1 MGRQTDSPRHEDAA
15 GADARHRDEALQPTQ
30 LSSDDGAHSGGSSSS
45 DEKQDSSVDVADVDL
60 ETLATMVGDKGVATL
75 QAIGGT
81 SGLLEKLNV
90 NSDMGIVPSVR
101 KSKSGDPAEPDE
113 LSSIETQNIELAKEL
128 ALGQG
133 DHTLSWLAE
142 FESDCKLYADRVSK
156 YGVNLLPPAK
166 SRSFIGLVWDALHDK
181 MLVLLIVA
189 AIVSLAIGIYQ
200 DVRVTGDPE
209 DDQNVHWVEGFAIIV
224 AIAVVTLVASIND
237 FQKEKQFR
245 KLNAKKNDRRVRVT
259 RSGQEYMVSMNC
271 IMVGD
276 IMHIEPGDIL
286 CADGVVVS
294 SSNLKCDESSV
305 TGESDAMKKS
315 RLEDIER
322 LQGDRKNRRKRRRA
336 ELRSRR
342 QEQRSLAARILD
354 DKPDEIETLESQD
367 QSGADADDSTDAE
380 NDAPMVVGID
390 SEKKLGSELLP
401 SPTPT
406 ALAPPAERP
415 VKASSGRRIDPF
427 LISGSRVLEGVGRC
441 VVVAVG
447 QQSFYG
453 RTMMSLRAK
462 NEPTPLQAKLNW
474 LAELIA
480 KLGGAA
486 GLLMLIVL
494 IIKYAVKLGRDE
506 VSRDATSVVDSI
518 VRIIISAVTVVVVAV
533 PEGLPL
539 AVTLALAVA
548 TTRMLKDNCLV
559 RVLASCET
567 MGNATT
573 ICSDKT
579 GTLTQNRMTVV
590 SGCIGDQY
598 QFSSYP
604 PGTSEAQR
612 RQAKQP
618 PSDGLVTDMTGRAVP
633 PEMAVL
639 PTLLETETR
648 RQRRLRQRRNRQRRR
663 RTGRAGTSGNSS
675 SSGLSPM
682 SDVSP
687 SISGLSAENLS
698 DFSDDDDL
706 IIPSAE
712 LSEEAPQAVINLC
725 HDAIAVNSTAFIP
738 AQDNSPDD
746 ATEND
751 ELLGANGGSRGANRK
766 KAPFWRSWFSRKHKN
781 NAADPSQEE
790 EHGESAAV
798 ASSADKFNGSKTE
811 TALLSWSES
820 LGAPDY
826 SQLRN
831 KDVDQYVQVWPF
843 SSERKSMSTLVKIRR
858 REDGKTVWRLYVKGA
873 PENVVQSCR
882 WIVDVDG
889 AFQSQDH
896 NEVFDSQQ
904 DSSSSSIDEAD
915 DEDDVESPQAYR
927 ADIPQIN
934 LDHGS
939 DSEDADDSPQAER
952 ALSHTPYLLSAHYS
966 ASPGIGSDT
975 TDVGDETPPNG
986 RPYGV
991 PAGFPANFSHNPAI
1005 PVLPLD
1011 EETLHDLRRTVSDYA
1026 SRALRTIGMAYR
1038 DFDDFD
1044 EAQIAQHESDVE
1056 WRDSAGLVCLGIF
1069 AIEDPLREGV
1079 TDAVRRCQS
1088 AGIVVR
1094 MVTGDNVLTARAIA
1108 TQCGIFTPGMGGVI
1122 LEGPKF
1128 RKLTPEQM
1136 EFIVP
1141 RLQVLA
1147 RSSPEDKRMLVEWL
1161 RSHGEIVSVTGDGTN
1176 DGPALKAANVGF
1188 SMGIAG
1194 TEVAKEASSI
1204 VLMDDNFKS
1213 IVRACMWGRT
1223 VNDAVK
1229 KFLQFQ
1235 LTVNVTAVLIAF
1247 VSSVA
1252 DPEEKSVFT
1261 AIQLLWINLIMD
1273 TFAALALATD
1283 PPTMNLLDR
1292 YPERMGS
1299 PLITFTMWKH
1309 IIGQSILQV
1318 VVCFLTL
1325 YAADDIFNLHTV
1337 ESTHDMDVLRT
1348 LVFNT
1353 FAWMQIFNEFNC
1365 RVLHNELNCFKAIHR
1380 NLFFVGIVL
1389 ISVVGQVIIIQW
1401 GGVAFQTTALG
1412 AKYWGFSIAG
1422 GFLSLPVGLVLR
1434 LVPDQLIWWMIP
1446 FVSQDIYK
1454 KPQSLE
1460 WTAPA
1465 QNLRNKLV
1473 GDDNGSSPGPGTS
1486 AQFRETTAVDS
1497 SHEPTPVSNEPRSR
1511 VAKIGARLTRRT
1523 YRPQATEAQPTADVA
1538 AAGDEEQQQ
1547 QRVQAA
1553 DTAPYPAEQ
1562 PAAELQSR
1570 PVGAAPASLA
1580 PVKPRETRRKRS
1592 ASNDARSKDLAAGTM
1607 IPLMVATSIG
1617 MGMSTSARPPNK
1629 TIDELVDQE
1638 LEKRDDSDA
1647 PK

>member
-1 MGRQTDSPRHEDAA
+1 MVMKFFTGAAKNRDTDSAA
-15 GADARHRDEALQPTQ
+15 PAETNSQPAS
-30 LSSDDGAHSGGSSSS
+30 LPSDDKTASIDIADGDPGA
-45 DEKQDSSVDVADVDL
+45 
-60 ETLATMVGDKGVATL
+60 LATMVADKDLSAL
-75 QAIGGT
+75 QRLGGT
-81 SGLLEKLNV
+81 DRLLQLLNV
-90 NSDMGIVPSVR
+90 TSEMGIVPTTS
-101 KSKSGDPAEPDE
+101 SKDTDDTASMAQ
-113 LSSIETQNIELAKEL
+113 LSTVESANAELAKEL
-128 ALGQG
+128 AAVQG
-133 DHTLSWLAE
+133 TSDAEWLAE
-142 FESDCKLYADRVSK
+142 FDTDRKLYADRVER
-156 YGVNLLPPAK
+156 YGVNILPPAK
-166 SRSFIGLVWDALHDK
+166 SQSFLSLVWDALHDK
-181 MLVLLIVA
+181 MLILLIVA

-200 DVRVTGDPE
+200 DVRVTGDPVE
-209 DDQNVHWVEGFAIIV
+209 DGQDVHWVEGFAIIV

-237 FQKEKQFR
+237 YQKEKQFR

-259 RSGQEYMVSMNC
+259 RDGQERLISTNC
-271 IMVGD
+271 ILVGD

-286 CADGVVVS
+286 CADGVVIG

-315 RLEDIER
+315 RMEEVEKY
-322 LQGDRKNRRKRRRA
+322 QADRKNRRKRRRA
-336 ELRSRR
+336 ELRNRR
-342 QEQRSLAARILD
+342 QEQRAYANRILD
-354 DKPDEIETLESQD
+354 NKPDEIEAMDNEY
-367 QSGADADDSTDAE
+367 QSGVDADDSTDAE
-380 NDAPMVVGID
+380 NDMPKTVVTAVDDIKDAENGVGFLQQP
-390 SEKKLGSELLP
+390 SLG
-401 SPTPT
+401 PT
-406 ALAPPAERP
+406 AVAPAEKRT
-415 VKASSGRRIDPF
+415 KTSSSKRADPF

-447 QQSFYG
+447 KESFYG
-453 RTMMSLRAK
+453 KILLSLRTK
-462 NEPTPLQAKLNW
+462 NDPTPLQTKLNG

-486 GLLMLIVL
+486 GLLMFIVL

-506 VSRDATSVVDSI
+506 VSREATKVVDSI

-548 TTRMLKDNCLV
+548 TTRMLRDNCLV

-590 SGCIGDQY
+590 AGCIGDQF

-604 PGTSEAQR
+604 PGTSEMQR
-612 RQAKQP
+612 RKAKQP
-618 PSDGLVTDMTGRAVP
+618 PADGLVTDMTGRAVP
-633 PEMAVL
+633 PEQAVM
-639 PTLLETETR
+639 PTLLEAETR
-648 RQRRLRQRRNRQRRR
+648 RQRRLRNRRQRQQRRR
-663 RTGRAGTSGNSS
+663 MCRAGTSGNSS
-675 SSGLSPM
+675 SSALTPV

-687 SISGLSAENLS
+687 SFSDLS
-698 DFSDDDDL
+698 DFSEDDDL
-706 IIPSAE
+706 IMPTSE
-712 LSEEAPQAVINLC
+712 LGDEAPQAILNLC

-738 AQDNSPDD
+738 AEGNANDD
-746 ATEND
+746 ADSGD
-751 ELLGANGGSRGANRK
+751 ELLTGNSSGK
-766 KAPFWRSWFSRKHKN
+766 KVPLWRRLLGQKRAKKGQLD
-781 NAADPSQEE
+781 AAREE
-790 EHGESAAV
+790 AVSESAGIP
-798 ASSADKFNGSKTE
+798 SRADKFNGSKTE
-811 TALLSWSES
+811 TALLAWSES

-826 SQLRN
+826 TQLRD
-831 KDVDQYVQVWPF
+831 KDVDEYVQVWPF

-873 PENVVQSCR
+873 PENVIQSCR

-889 AFQSQDH
+889 AFHTQDH
-896 NEVFDSQQ
+896 NEVLNSRNATA
-904 DSSSSSIDEAD
+904 SSGNSISEAGY
-915 DEDDVESPQAYR
+915 DVTPQSPHI
-927 ADIPQIN
+927 DIPQIN

-939 DSEDADDSPQAER
+939 DDEDAIVEDSGDGSRESSR
-952 ALSHTPYLLSAHYS
+952 TPYLLSAHYN
-966 ASPGIGSDT
+966 ASHNIGSDT
-975 TDVGDETPPNG
+975 TDVGDE
-986 RPYGV
+986 V
-991 PAGFPANFSHNPAI
+991 PIVTGFPPDFAHNPAI

-1011 EETLHDLRRTVSDYA
+1011 EETLRDLRRTVSDYA
-1026 SRALRTIGMAYR
+1026 SRALRTIGVAYR
-1038 DFDDFD
+1038 DFESFD
-1044 EAQIAQHESDVE
+1044 EANSSRLESDVE
-1056 WRDSAGLVCLGIF
+1056 WRESAGLVCLGIF
-1069 AIEDPLREGV
+1069 GIEDPLRDGV
-1079 TDAVRRCQS
+1079 TDAVRRCQN

-1094 MVTGDNVLTARAIA
+1094 MVTGDNMLTARAIA
-1108 TQCGIFTPGMGGVI
+1108 TQCGIFTPGMGGIV

-1128 RKLTPEQM
+1128 RKLTSEQM
-1136 EFIVP
+1136 EFIIP

-1161 RSHGEIVSVTGDGTN
+1161 RSHGEVVSVTGDGTN

-1204 VLMDDNFKS
+1204 VVMDDNFKS

-1283 PPTMNLLDR
+1283 PPTLNLLDR
-1292 YPERMGS
+1292 YPEKQGS

-1337 ESTHDMDVLRT
+1337 ENSQDMLVLRT

-1365 RVLHNELNCFKAIHR
+1365 RVLHNELNCFKGFHR
-1380 NLFFVGIVL
+1380 NYFFMGIIL
-1389 ISVVGQVIIIQW
+1389 ISVIGQVIIVQW

-1412 AKYWGFSIAG
+1412 GKYWGFSIAG

-1446 FVSQDIYK
+1446 FVTQDIYK

-1460 WTAPA
+1460 WQPPA
-1465 QNLRNKLV
+1465 QNLRNKLA
-1473 GDDNGSSPGPGTS
+1473 GSENEAAHAAATHPSSEDDAAGAPNSKLKQSMLRFGARFGKTQSPDTLVADDPMS
-1486 AQFRETTAVDS
+1486 QSPNNSQPPVHDEQL
-1497 SHEPTPVSNEPRSR
+1497 PQQPVSNSQN
-1511 VAKIGARLTRRT
+1511 AA
-1523 YRPQATEAQPTADVA
+1523 AAAAAA
-1538 AAGDEEQQQ
+1538 AAGK
-1547 QRVQAA
+1547 RSNKA
-1553 DTAPYPAEQ
+1553 
-1562 PAAELQSR
+1562 
-1570 PVGAAPASLA
+1570 
-1580 PVKPRETRRKRS
+1580 RRKRS
-1592 ASNDARSKDLAAGTM
+1592 VSNDSRGKDLATGTM
-1607 IPLMVATSIG
+1607 VPLMVATSIG
-1617 MGMSTSARPPNK
+1617 IGMSTSAMPPSK
-1629 TIDELVDQE
+1629 MTIEDLVDQE
-1638 LEKRDDSDA
+1638 LEKRNKPVDST
-1647 PK
+1647 K

>member
-1 MGRQTDSPRHEDAA
+1 MSKHSNEDTSISHDVTDSEGRAA
-15 GADARHRDEALQPTQ
+15 SIDIADADP
-30 LSSDDGAHSGGSSSS
+30 
-45 DEKQDSSVDVADVDL
+45 
-60 ETLATMVGDKGVATL
+60 ETLSTMVSDKDTATL
-75 QAIGGT
+75 QRLGGT
-81 SGLLEKLNV
+81 EGLLKKLNV
-90 NSDMGIVPSVR
+90 TGEMGLVPMVQN
-101 KSKSGDPAEPDE
+101 DE
-113 LSSIETQNIELAKEL
+113 ADGAASSASLSTAASRNAELAREL
-128 ALGQG
+128 AAVQG
-133 DHTLSWLAE
+133 DDTIEWLAE
-142 FESDCKLYADRVSK
+142 FDSDRKLYADRVER
-156 YGVNLLPPAK
+156 YGVNILPPSK
-166 SRSFIGLVWDALHDK
+166 SRSFLGLIWDALHDK
-181 MLVLLIVA
+181 MLILLIVA

-259 RSGQEYMVSMNC
+259 RAGQECLVSTNC
-271 IMVGD
+271 ILVGD
-276 IMHIEPGDIL
+276 IMHIEPGEIM
-286 CADGVVVS
+286 CADGVVIS

-315 RLEDIER
+315 RLEDVEK
-322 LQGDRKNRRKRRRA
+322 LHADRKNRRKRRRA
-336 ELRSRR
+336 ELRNRR
-342 QEQRSLAARILD
+342 NEQRAYATRVID
-354 DKPDEIETLESQD
+354 NKIDEIEPLEPEC
-367 QSGADADDSTDAE
+367 QSGVDADDSTDAE
-380 NDAPMVVGID
+380 DDVHKAVVTGVEEVEDTGKGVSLVQQQPAIV
-390 SEKKLGSELLP
+390 SASPEKRNKSGSN
-401 SPTPT
+401 
-406 ALAPPAERP
+406 
-415 VKASSGRRIDPF
+415 KKFDPF

-447 QQSFYG
+447 EQSFYG
-453 RTMMSLRAK
+453 KMLMSLRTK
-462 NEPTPLQAKLNW
+462 SEPTPLQKKLNG

-486 GLLMLIVL
+486 GLLMFIVL

-590 SGCIGDQY
+590 AGCIGDQY

-604 PGTSEAQR
+604 PGTSEMQR
-612 RQAKQP
+612 RKAKQP
-618 PSDGLVTDMTGRAVP
+618 PADGLVTDMTGRAVP
-633 PEMAVL
+633 PEQAML
-639 PTLLETETR
+639 PTLLEAETR
-648 RQRRLRQRRNRQRRR
+648 RQRRLRNRRHRQQRRR
-663 RTGRAGTSGNSS
+663 MGRPGASGNSS
-675 SSGLSPM
+675 SSALTPM
-682 SDVSP
+682 SDATP
-687 SISGLSAENLS
+687 SLSDLS

-706 IIPSAE
+706 VMPTSE
-712 LSEEAPQAVINLC
+712 LGAEAPLAILNLC
-725 HDAIAVNSTAFIP
+725 HDAVAVNSTAFI
-738 AQDNSPDD
+738 AANDNVDRD
-746 ATEND
+746 ADSGD
-751 ELLGANGGSRGANRK
+751 ELLNGNPSGKKTPLWRRIFGKKQATLGAA
-766 KAPFWRSWFSRKHKN
+766 
-781 NAADPSQEE
+781 QEE
-790 EHGESAAV
+790 ALGESARV
-798 ASSADKFNGSKTE
+798 ISNADRFTGSKTE
-811 TALLSWSES
+811 VALLSWSES
-820 LGAPDY
+820 LGAPEY
-826 SQLRN
+826 SKLRDKSVN
-831 KDVDQYVQVWPF
+831 EYVQVWPF
-843 SSERKSMSTLVKIRR
+843 SSERKSMSTLVKICR

-873 PENVVQSCR
+873 PENVIQSCR

-889 AFQSQDH
+889 AFQLQDH
-896 NEVFDSQQ
+896 DEIVNDRHMTP
-904 DSSSSSIDEAD
+904 SSDAESMDDAD
-915 DEDDVESPQAYR
+915 DEIDSPQSPR
-927 ADIPQIN
+927 MDIPQIN

-939 DSEDADDSPQAER
+939 DNEDVIEDLRDMS
-952 ALSHTPYLLSAHYS
+952 STPYLLSAHYN
-966 ASPGIGSDT
+966 ASHNIGSDT
-975 TDVGDETPPNG
+975 TDVGDESPQLT
-986 RPYGV
+986 
-991 PAGFPANFSHNPAI
+991 GFPADFAHNPAV

-1011 EETLHDLRRTVSDYA
+1011 EETLHDLRRTVSDYG

-1038 DFDDFD
+1038 DFEDFD
-1044 EAQIAQHESDVE
+1044 EAYLAQLESDVE

-1069 AIEDPLREGV
+1069 AIEDPLRDGV
-1079 TDAVRRCQS
+1079 TDAVRKCQN

-1094 MVTGDNVLTARAIA
+1094 MVTGDNMLTARAIA
-1108 TQCGIFTPGMGGVI
+1108 TQCGIFTPGMGGMV

-1136 EFIVP
+1136 EFIIP

-1161 RSHGEIVSVTGDGTN
+1161 RAHGEVVSVTGDGTN

-1204 VLMDDNFKS
+1204 VVMDDNFKS

-1273 TFAALALATD
+1273 TFAALALSTD

-1292 YPERMGS
+1292 YPEKQGS

-1309 IIGQSILQV
+1309 IIGQSIFQV

-1337 ESTHDMDVLRT
+1337 ESSQDMTVLRT

-1365 RVLHNELNCFKAIHR
+1365 RVLHNELNCFKDIHR
-1380 NLFFVGIVL
+1380 NIFFVGIIL
-1389 ISVVGQVIIIQW
+1389 ISVVGQVIIVQW

-1412 AKYWGFSIAG
+1412 GKYWGFSIAG

-1446 FVSQDIYK
+1446 FVSQDVYK

-1460 WTAPA
+1460 WQPPA
-1465 QNLRNKLV
+1465 QNLRSKLAQSSSDND
-1473 GDDNGSSPGPGTS
+1473 DDNNSGMLKASMAKFSARFTKTQSPDTL
-1486 AQFRETTAVDS
+1486 
-1497 SHEPTPVSNEPRSR
+1497 
-1511 VAKIGARLTRRT
+1511 VADNGMPQ
-1523 YRPQATEAQPTADVA
+1523 YRDNA
-1538 AAGDEEQQQ
+1538 
-1547 QRVQAA
+1547 QAA
-1553 DTAPYPAEQ
+1553 PGHADQ
-1562 PAAELQSR
+1562 PLSDSQN
-1570 PVGAAPASLA
+1570 AAPA
-1580 PVKPRETRRKRS
+1580 KRNKTRRKRS
-1592 ASNDARSKDLAAGTM
+1592 VSNDSRARDVATGTM
-1607 IPLMVATSIG
+1607 LPLMVATSIG
-1617 MGMSTSARPPNK
+1617 IGMSTSAMPPSAM
-1629 TIDELVDQE
+1629 TIEDLVDQE
-1638 LEKRDDSDA
+1638 IEKRDQVDDSR
-1647 PK
+1647 

>member
-1 MGRQTDSPRHEDAA
+1 MKFLAGVAKSRDTASATPVEAAQQETDSQPASLPNDDKAASIDIVDGDPDAL
-15 GADARHRDEALQPTQ
+15 ARMVVDKDISALQR
-30 LSSDDGAHSGGSSSS
+30 L
-45 DEKQDSSVDVADVDL
+45 
-60 ETLATMVGDKGVATL
+60 
-75 QAIGGT
+75 GGT
-81 SGLLEKLNV
+81 DKLLQLLNV
-90 NSDMGIVPSVR
+90 TSEMGLVPTAPNKVTDDTASIARV
-101 KSKSGDPAEPDE
+101 STVEPE
-113 LSSIETQNIELAKEL
+113 NAELAKHL
-128 ALGQG
+128 AAVQG
-133 DHTLSWLAE
+133 ASNAEWLAE
-142 FESDCKLYADRVSK
+142 FDTDRKLYADRVEK
-156 YGVNLLPPAK
+156 YGVNILPPAK
-166 SRSFIGLVWDALHDK
+166 SQSFLSLVWDALHDK
-181 MLVLLIVA
+181 MLILLTVA

-200 DVRVTGDPE
+200 DVRVTGDPVE
-209 DDQNVHWVEGFAIIV
+209 DSQDVHWVEGFAIVV

-237 FQKEKQFR
+237 YQKEKQFR

-259 RSGQEYMVSMNC
+259 RDGQERLVSTNC
-271 IMVGD
+271 ILVGD

-286 CADGVVVS
+286 CADGVVIV

-305 TGESDAMKKS
+305 TGESDPMKKS
-315 RLEDIER
+315 RMEEVEKY
-322 LQGDRKNRRKRRRA
+322 QADRKNRRKRRRA
-336 ELRSRR
+336 ELRNRR
-342 QEQRSLAARILD
+342 QEQRAYANKILENS
-354 DKPDEIETLESQD
+354 PDEIEAIDREY

-380 NDAPMVVGID
+380 DNMPKTVVSMVDDIKDADNGVGFLQQP
-390 SEKKLGSELLP
+390 SLG
-401 SPTPT
+401 PT
-406 ALAPPAERP
+406 AMTPAEKRTKSSSSK
-415 VKASSGRRIDPF
+415 KADPF

-447 QQSFYG
+447 KQSFYG
-453 RTMMSLRAK
+453 KILLSLRTK
-462 NEPTPLQAKLNW
+462 NDPTPLQVKLNG

-486 GLLMLIVL
+486 GLLMFIVL

-506 VSRDATSVVDSI
+506 VSREATKVVDSI

-548 TTRMLKDNCLV
+548 TKRMLKDNCFV

-567 MGNATT
+567 MGNATA

-590 SGCIGDQY
+590 AGCIGDQY

-604 PGTSEAQR
+604 PGTSEMQR
-612 RQAKQP
+612 RKAKQP
-618 PSDGLVTDMTGRAVP
+618 PADGLVTDMTGRAVP
-633 PEMAVL
+633 PEQAVM

-648 RQRRLRQRRNRQRRR
+648 RQRRLRNRRQRQQRRR
-663 RTGRAGTSGNSS
+663 MGRAGTSGNSS
-675 SSGLSPM
+675 SSALTPI

-687 SISGLSAENLS
+687 SFSDLS
-698 DFSDDDDL
+698 DFSEDDDL
-706 IIPSAE
+706 IMPTAE
-712 LSEEAPQAVINLC
+712 LGDEAPQAILNLC

-738 AQDNSPDD
+738 AENKSGDD
-746 ATEND
+746 ADSED
-751 ELLGANGGSRGANRK
+751 ELLTGNSSGK
-766 KAPFWRSWFSRKHKN
+766 KIPLWRRFLGNKRTKKDQLDAGREE
-781 NAADPSQEE
+781 AA
-790 EHGESAAV
+790 GESAGIP
-798 ASSADKFNGSKTE
+798 SRADRFNGSKTE
-811 TALLSWSES
+811 TALLAWSES

-826 SQLRN
+826 TQLRD
-831 KDVDQYVQVWPF
+831 KDVDEYVQVWPF

-873 PENVVQSCR
+873 PENVIQSCR

-889 AFQSQDH
+889 AFHTQDH
-896 NEVFDSQQ
+896 NEILNSRNIT
-904 DSSSSSIDEAD
+904 SSSGNSINEAD
-915 DEDDVESPQAYR
+915 YDVSTTPQSPR
-927 ADIPQIN
+927 TDIPQIN

-939 DSEDADDSPQAER
+939 DDEEVIAEDSGEGSR
-952 ALSHTPYLLSAHYS
+952 GLSCTPYLLSAHYN
-966 ASPGIGSDT
+966 ASHNIGSDT
-975 TDVGDETPPNG
+975 TDVGDEMP
-986 RPYGV
+986 V
-991 PAGFPANFSHNPAI
+991 VSGFPSDFAHNPAI

-1026 SRALRTIGMAYR
+1026 SRALRTISIAYR
-1038 DFDDFD
+1038 DFESFDDAYS
-1044 EAQIAQHESDVE
+1044 AQLDSDVE
-1056 WRDSAGLVCLGIF
+1056 WHESAGLVCLGIF
-1069 AIEDPLREGV
+1069 GIEDPLRDGV
-1079 TDAVRRCQS
+1079 TDAVRRCQN

-1094 MVTGDNVLTARAIA
+1094 MVTGDNMLTARAIA
-1108 TQCGIFTPGMGGVI
+1108 TQCGIFTPGMGGIV

-1128 RKLTPEQM
+1128 RKLTSEQM
-1136 EFIVP
+1136 DFIIP

-1161 RSHGEIVSVTGDGTN
+1161 RSHGEVVSVTGDGTN

-1204 VLMDDNFKS
+1204 VMMDDNFKS

-1283 PPTMNLLDR
+1283 PPTMDLLDR
-1292 YPERMGS
+1292 YPEKQGS

-1318 VVCFLTL
+1318 IVCFLTL

-1337 ESTHDMDVLRT
+1337 ENSQDMLVLRT

-1365 RVLHNELNCFKAIHR
+1365 RVLHNELNCFKAFHR
-1380 NLFFVGIVL
+1380 NYFFMGIIL
-1389 ISVVGQVIIIQW
+1389 ISVIGQVIIVQW

-1412 AKYWGFSIAG
+1412 GKYWGFSIAG

-1446 FVSQDIYK
+1446 FVTQDIYK

-1460 WTAPA
+1460 WQPPA
-1465 QNLRNKLV
+1465 QNLRNKLA
-1473 GDDNGSSPGPGTS
+1473 GCEGEAARAAATHPSSEYDAADAPNSKLKSSMLRFGARFSKSQSPGTLG
-1486 AQFRETTAVDS
+1486 VDGDTLQS
-1497 SHEPTPVSNEPRSR
+1497 QDNSQPPVHDEQLPQQPLSNS
-1511 VAKIGARLTRRT
+1511 
-1523 YRPQATEAQPTADVA
+1523 QN
-1538 AAGDEEQQQ
+1538 AAGK
-1547 QRVQAA
+1547 RNNKA
-1553 DTAPYPAEQ
+1553 
-1562 PAAELQSR
+1562 
-1570 PVGAAPASLA
+1570 
-1580 PVKPRETRRKRS
+1580 RRKRS
-1592 ASNDARSKDLAAGTM
+1592 ASNDSRGKDLATGTM
-1607 IPLMVATSIG
+1607 VPLMVATSIG
-1617 MGMSTSARPPNK
+1617 IGMSTSAMPPSK
-1629 TIDELVDQE
+1629 MTIEDLVDQE
-1638 LEKRDDSDA
+1638 LEKRDKSVDSA
-1647 PK
+1647 K